1 MTDDAATPNPDDDLA
16 TVRRILTSARTAT
29 VTSRAA
35 SGALHSRPLAL
46 LEHGVDGTENFA
58 GSLWFFTADPSEKT
72 DEIRRHP
79 EVNVSVADGKGHLSL
94 SGRASIDRSQARID
108 LLWNP
113 WAEAYFEGGR
123 EDPAVALLRVD
134 VDSIEF
140 WDLDRPALR
149 RVVEVAAA
157 LIAHRPPEIGE
168 SRTVE
173 L

>member
-1 MTDDAATPNPDDDLA
+1 MSDQTSTPDPSDDLA

-79 EVNVSVADGKGHLSL
+79 EVNVAVGDGKGYLSL
-94 SGRASIDRSQARID
+94 SGSASIDRSQPRID

-134 VDSIEF
+134 VESIEF
-140 WDLDRPALR
+140 WDLDRPAIKR
-149 RVVEVAAA
+149 AVEVAAA
-157 LIAHRPPEIGE
+157 LIAKRPPEVGE